1 MEGKFITIYGVN
13 NMGKSTHAK
22 LLVKRLKAQ
31 GHKAYYVKYPVY
43 ELEPSGTFINDV
55 LRSGDQRISENEL
68 QLWFVLNRYQYQ
80 PELKRMLEEG
90 YIIVAEDYIGTGM
103 AWGMAKGLSEEWVE
117 RCNEGLLTEDLAILV
132 EGERIKEATEENHVH
147 EENHELVEKCSGK
160 FSYLA
165 DKHNWQRVELQ
176 RRKEDTANLIWSK
189 VSEFLVY

>member
-1 MEGKFITIYGVN
+1 
-13 NMGKSTHAK
+13 
-22 LLVKRLKAQ
+22 
-31 GHKAYYVKYPVY
+31 
-43 ELEPSGTFINDV
+43 
-55 LRSGDQRISENEL
+55 
-68 QLWFVLNRYQYQ
+68 
-80 PELKRMLEEG
+80 MLEEG